1 MKIQKN
7 TGGNRVVVDANALVA
22 IYDCRDKWHQKAVE
36 IFSKLESGNFTSVYF
51 DCVMNESISV
61 LARRTEEQDRADDFQ
76 NVLEYFL
83 NQIPEE
89 MIEWVSTETQRL
101 YQEVVSLVR
110 DTDGELN
117 FHDALIAIRC
127 RELKIKLIFSFDRD
141 FDRVEWLYR
150 IGELSDIPYKE
161 TQS

>member
-1 MKIQKN
+1 
-7 TGGNRVVVDANALVA
+7 
-22 IYDCRDKWHQKAVE
+22 
-36 IFSKLESGNFTSVYF
+36 
-51 DCVMNESISV
+51 MNESISV

-76 NVLEYFL
+76 NALEYLL

-89 MIEWVSTETQRL
+89 MIEWVSKETQRL

-141 FDRVEWLYR
+141 FARVEWLYR
-150 IGELSDIPYKE
+150 IGELNDIPSSE
-161 TQS
+161 

>member
-7 TGGNRVVVDANALVA
+7 TGSNRVVVDTNALVA

-61 LARRTEEQDRADDFQ
+61 LARRTEEQNRADDFQ
-76 NVLEYFL
+76 NALEYLL

-89 MIEWVSTETQRL
+89 MIEWVSKETQRL

-150 IGELSDIPYKE
+150 IGELNDIPFKE
-161 TQS
+161 IQS